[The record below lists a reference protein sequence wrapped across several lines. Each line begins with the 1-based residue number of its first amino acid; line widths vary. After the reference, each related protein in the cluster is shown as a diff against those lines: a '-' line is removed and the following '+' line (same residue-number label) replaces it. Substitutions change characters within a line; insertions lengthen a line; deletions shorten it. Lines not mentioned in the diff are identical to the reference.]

1 MSRTS
6 IATLDGANEYVFPNS
21 NSTAAERL
29 QVLAEIWDPVTR
41 ASLDRIGV
49 ARGWSCWEVGAGYGT
64 IARWLAERVG
74 PTGQVLATDL
84 DARFLEPLRSTI
96 TRVARHDVV
105 RDALPPQRFD
115 LVHARLLL
123 CHLRERAQVLDR
135 MIEALKPGGWLV
147 IEDCDLSLSAD
158 ASIDPAD
165 TALEAAKAVWE
176 LMRRRGVDL
185 YFGRRI
191 ASLLRARGLQ
201 QVSAE
206 GRSFMALDGSI
217 YARLQRLT
225 LEQVRDELRALNL
238 IAAEAYERDL
248 AAIERHFAAPL
259 PLLWSAA
266 GRNPS

>member
-1 MSRTS
+1 MTHESTAAPQS
-6 IATLDGANEYVFPNS
+6 AHEYVFS
-21 NSTAAERL
+21 NSKSKAADRL
-29 QVLAEIWDPVTR
+29 QVLAAVWDPVTR
-41 ASLDRIGV
+41 ASLECIGV

-84 DARFLEPLRSTI
+84 DARFLEPLRSATL
-96 TRVARHDVV
+96 RVAGHDIV
-105 RDALPPQRFD
+105 RDALPAQRFD

-123 CHLRERAQVLDR
+123 CHLPEREQVLDR

-147 IEDCDLSLSAD
+147 IEDCDVSLAAD
-158 ASIDPAD
+158 ASIYPAE
-165 TALEAAKAVWE
+165 TELEATKALWE

-185 YFGRRI
+185 YFGRRT
-191 ASLLRARGLQ
+191 AGLLRARGLR

-206 GRSFMALDGSI
+206 AHSFMSFEGSM

-225 LEQVRDELRALNL
+225 LEQVRDELLALHL
-238 IAAEAYERDL
+238 IAPENHERDL
-248 AAIERHFAAPL
+248 ATLERNFAAPL

-266 GRNPS
+266 GRKAN